1 MLQVQFLVR
10 HRGLFKLTN
19 THESF
24 TLLGV
29 LLELWLQNVEVLGLN
44 MMDIVPAEI

>member
-1 MLQVQFLVR
+1 MLQVQVLIR
-10 HRGLFKLTN
+10 YRGLFKLTN

-29 LLELWLQNVEVLGLN
+29 LLELWLQNVEVLGLH